1 MAGVFILILYPAV
14 LLGSIMVIVG
24 LELSGGAAL
33 AMLGFVLTVGA
44 VFISLVRA
52 MRRQQPS
59 LDGGDLRAAEDH
71 YEPIDAEDAIPLEI
85 DDERVRRDDLERW
98 SNDGAPAQP
107 RL

>member
-1 MAGVFILILYPAV
+1 
-14 LLGSIMVIVG
+14 MVIVG

-71 YEPIDAEDAIPLEI
+71 YDPEEAIPLEI